1 MSATRET
8 VLARL
13 AEAAEVEHC
22 LMCVYLYAAFSL
34 KGAEELP
41 AEDAA
46 LVAGWR
52 GQILA
57 VAREEMVHLLLVN
70 NLLTAIGG
78 PAQFSRMNF
87 PVPAGYL
94 PADMQVRLAPFD
106 RDTIQHLVW
115 LERPAGSSEPM
126 GKGFAPT
133 QRYQRAVG
141 ADDRLMPHAKDY
153 ATVGELYEMIVA
165 DLESLAAR
173 LGEDALF
180 IGDPAGQVDE
190 TLIQLPGVRKVICL
204 KSAKAAIAGIVEQG
218 EGASESAEQSHFQR
232 FVAIRDGYDAVLKRN
247 PHFAPARPAAHNPVM
262 RRPPTPEGKVWI
274 EAEDAARVVDLA
286 NALYLHMLRCL
297 TQAFGHA
304 GGKPAQSALIDAAID
319 LMFAITPTA
328 TYATTLP
335 ARPGDAGCAAGM
347 SFAMTRA
354 LSPLPPGPAEWRMLG
369 ERFDEIAAGAAA
381 LATSHAALAA
391 VAADLAT
398 AAARF
403 HDQAAAFSAPA
414 PSIGG

>member
-1 MSATRET
+1 MPATRET

-34 KGAEELP
+34 KGPEELP
-41 AEDAA
+41 PEEAA
-46 LVAGWR
+46 LTAQWR

-94 PADMQVRLAPFD
+94 PADMQVRLAPFN

-126 GKGFAPT
+126 GKGFEPT
-133 QRYQRAVG
+133 QRYQRAQS
-141 ADDRLMPHAKDY
+141 DEDRLMPHAKDY

-165 DLESLAAR
+165 DLEALVAR
-173 LGEDALF
+173 LGEAGLF

-190 TLIQLPGVRKVICL
+190 TLVQLPGVRKVICL
-204 KSAKAAIAGIVEQG
+204 RSAKEAIAGIVEQG
-218 EGASESAEQSHFQR
+218 EGAAEAAEQSHFQR
-232 FVAIRDGYDAVLKRN
+232 FVAIRDAYDAALKRN
-247 PHFAPARPAAHNPVM
+247 PHFSPARPAAHNPVM

-274 EAEDAARVVDLA
+274 EDAEAAEIVDLA
-286 NALYLHMLRCL
+286 NAIYLHMLRCL

-304 GGKPAQSALIDAAID
+304 GGKRAQSALIDSAID
-319 LMFAITPTA
+319 LMFALSPIA
-328 TYATTLP
+328 AYATTLP
-335 ARPGDAGCAAGM
+335 AQSGASDCHAGV

-354 LSPLPPGPAEWRMLG
+354 LSPLPPGRAEAVMLA
-369 ERFDEIAAGAAA
+369 ERFEEIAAQAAQLTARHSAIAAPAQDLAGAASRFRA
-381 LATSHAALAA
+381 KSLA
-391 VAADLAT
+391 
-398 AAARF
+398 
-403 HDQAAAFSAPA
+403 
-414 PSIGG
+414 

>member
-34 KGAEELP
+34 KGPDELP
-41 AEDAA
+41 AADAE
-46 LVAGWR
+46 LVAHWR
-52 GQILA
+52 REILT
-57 VAREEMVHLLLVN
+57 VAREEMAHLLLVN

-78 PAQFSRMNF
+78 PAQFARMTF

-115 LERPAGSSEPM
+115 LGRPAGSTEPI
-126 GKGFAPT
+126 GKGFEPT
-133 QRYQRAVG
+133 QRYQRALG
-141 ADDRLMPHAKDY
+141 QDDRLMPHAKDY

-165 DLESLAAR
+165 DLEALAAR
-173 LGEDALF
+173 HGEAGLF

-190 TLIQLPGVRKVICL
+190 SLAPLHGVRKVICL
-204 KSAKAAIAGIVEQG
+204 ESAKEAIAAIVEQG
-218 EGASESAEQSHFQR
+218 EGATESAEQSHFQR
-232 FVAIRDGYDAVLKRN
+232 FMEIRAAYDAALSRD
-247 PHFAPARPAAHNPVM
+247 PSFAPARPAAHNRVM

-274 EAEDAARVVDLA
+274 EAEGAARIVDSA

-304 GGKPAQSALIDAAID
+304 GGKPTQNTLIDAAID
-319 LMFAITPTA
+319 LMFAITPAA

-335 ARPGDAGCAAGM
+335 ARPGETGCTAGM

-354 LSPLPPGPAEWRMLG
+354 LSPLPPGAAEWRMLG
-369 ERFDEIAAGAAA
+369 EWFDENAAA
-381 LATSHAALAA
+381 AA
-391 VAADLAT
+391 VLAQSHPCLAPVASDLT
-398 AAARF
+398 AAASRF
-403 HDQAAAFSAPA
+403 RDKAATFAEAARTST
-414 PSIGG
+414 S